1 MGLQLNEIGYCL
13 ILLRRPR
20 IFFITIVMSMEV
32 IMFNKIVD
40 GILEVVFMVMVLLMS
55 ILGTLVVGL

>member
-1 MGLQLNEIGYCL
+1 M
-13 ILLRRPR
+13 
-20 IFFITIVMSMEV
+20 TMAMSMEV

-55 ILGTLVVGL
+55 ILATLVIGL